1 MGAHIW
7 NYKVC
12 VNLVQELTCWIT
24 NSAMIA
30 VRGTYRLKIF
40 SCVLGEESLTV
51 LEDLLYL
58 HLTIMSTFLLA
69 HRIEAR
75 HWIRNSAVSAI

>member
-7 NYKVC
+7 NCKVC
-12 VNLVQELTCWIT
+12 VDLVQELTCWIT

-40 SCVLGEESLTV
+40 SCVWDEESRTV

-58 HLTIMSTFLLA
+58 HLAIRFTFLFA
-69 HRIEAR
+69 HGIEAL
-75 HWIRNSAVSAI
+75 HWIRNSAVSAT